1 MSREYEFDESSLL
14 DQVDNMLENMDPK
27 YLLQSREELIK
38 EGKDTEIIDKA
49 LYKQQEQ
56 KQKPPGLLD
65 LLFGMNTKKNKE
77 TISKENDYE
86 PYNFEEEDLEED
98 DYYYEDD

>member
-1 MSREYEFDESSLL
+1 MSKEYEFDESPLL
-14 DQVDNMLENMDPK
+14 DRIDNMLENMDPE
-27 YLLQSREELIK
+27 YLLQAREELIK

-49 LYKQQEQ
+49 LAKQQEQ

-65 LLFGMNTKKNKE
+65 LLFGMSTKKNKE